1 MYDIFYLFKHSAYQN
16 IDKDKEKVVITE
28 IKVEKTER
36 FILVFLNSIAQY
48 LTNYQ
53 TSINQMLLQLSK
65 DMRKI

>member
-1 MYDIFYLFKHSAYQN
+1 MYDIFYHFKHSAYQN